1 MLKSE
6 CVRRAPSF
14 IVAAVGM
21 VLSSSAL
28 HAQVSKEIVEATAG
42 DWLLAPEDGRPGCRV
57 QLRTKEVEGGYE
69 LRQSP
74 ACMGLRTMMVT
85 AVAWRFEESNSGIAF
100 SGPQRETV
108 VGFSEKEDGT
118 YASDGE
124 PGDVLL
130 LMKAPAGVT
139 AVPNAKTIFGTWTV
153 LRSGGGDLCRVTF
166 SDQPPE
172 GGEESYALKLESG
185 CDETLTRLKLA
196 SWRIEGLNLMLY
208 GTEGDSFTFAPT
220 GKGTF
225 IADDAKPP
233 LMLVR
238 QDRR

>member
-1 MLKSE
+1 MLKTKRG
-6 CVRRAPSF
+6 RRTPSLILATLCAVLGAPG
-14 IVAAVGM
+14 AQ
-21 VLSSSAL
+21 
-28 HAQVSKEIVEATAG
+28 AQVSKEIVEATAG

-57 QLRTKEVEGGYE
+57 QLRTNEVAGGYE
-69 LRQSP
+69 LRPSP
-74 ACMGLRTMMVT
+74 SCMGLRTMLVT
-85 AVAWRFEESNSGIAF
+85 AAAWRFDEANSGLAF
-100 SGPQRETV
+100 TGPQRETV
-108 VGFSEKEDGT
+108 VSFAEKEDGT
-118 YASDGE
+118 YASAGE

-130 LMKAPAGVT
+130 LIKAPAGVT
-139 AVPNAKTIFGTWTV
+139 AVPNAKNIFGTWTV
-153 LRSGGGDLCRVTF
+153 LKSGGGDLCRVTF

-185 CDETLTRLKLA
+185 CDQTLTRLKLV

-225 IADDAKPP
+225 TADDAKPP